1 MHKLQ
6 KHCWFLWGSRSPS
19 LWRKRSALE
28 AARPCSLS
36 MAYKTLWSCYAYI
49 TNEKKTSLV
58 VPNKSTNIA
67 YRIVRILYVA
77 LRILVWSIYLHLCM
91 MSINVCNNKQ
101 DIAIAEYGKVVRS
114 SITRAWQGRR
124 QFPQTR
130 KEYPPIRMPL
140 WKCCD
145 RFILH
150 QVHCEKAFPMC
161 ILKHKH
167 DRIILLTSDHNVHG
181 RLLRESKLTLNSAID
196 MCRTSERT
204 VVYSSFRM
212 IIYMHM
218 FIIKM
223 IILMINQAL

>member
-1 MHKLQ
+1 MLYAQ
-6 KHCWFLWGSRSPS
+6 T
-19 LWRKRSALE
+19 A
-28 AARPCSLS
+28 
-36 MAYKTLWSCYAYI
+36 KTLLILYDENVRRWRQQDPVACPWHTKKLWCCYAYI
-49 TNEKKTSLV
+49 TNEKKPSPV

-124 QFPQTR
+124 QIPQTR

-150 QVHCEKAFPMC
+150 QVHCEKAFRMC

-204 VVYSSFRM
+204 VVCSSFRM

>member
-1 MHKLQ
+1 MLISQIIKNKQPCRAQQ
-6 KHCWFLWGSRSPS
+6 KHKYCLSYCKNIICSFVYIS
-19 LWRKRSALE
+19 L
-28 AARPCSLS
+28 
-36 MAYKTLWSCYAYI
+36 
-49 TNEKKTSLV
+49 
-58 VPNKSTNIA
+58 
-67 YRIVRILYVA
+67 
-77 LRILVWSIYLHLCM
+77 IYLFALVY
-91 MSINVCNNKQ
+91 VCNYKQ
-101 DIAIAEYGKVVRS
+101 DKAIAECGKVVRS
-114 SITRAWQGRR
+114 SITRARQGRR
-124 QFPQTR
+124 QIPLTR

-181 RLLRESKLTLNSAID
+181 RLLRESKLTLNSDID

-204 VVYSSFRM
+204 AVYSSFRM